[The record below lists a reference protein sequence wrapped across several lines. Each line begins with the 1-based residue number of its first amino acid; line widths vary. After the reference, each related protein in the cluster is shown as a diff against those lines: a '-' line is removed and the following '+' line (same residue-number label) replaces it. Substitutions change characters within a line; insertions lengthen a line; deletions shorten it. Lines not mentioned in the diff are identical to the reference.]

1 MLLPEWPSAPMRQT
15 GDRPIWDLPFTDF
28 ARFAL
33 RAAKAGFPQRRAM
46 GMNKDKPAP
55 LANLRAILLQ
65 VDARNALIAWVD
77 ELP

>member
-15 GDRPIWDLPFTDF
+15 SDRPIRDLPFTDL
-28 ARFAL
+28 ACFAL
-33 RAAKAGFPQRRAM
+33 RATKTCLSQRRAM

-65 VDARNALIAWVD
+65 IDARNALIAQVD

>member
-1 MLLPEWPSAPMRQT
+1 
-15 GDRPIWDLPFTDF
+15 
-28 ARFAL
+28 
-33 RAAKAGFPQRRAM
+33 M

-65 VDARNALIAWVD
+65 IDARNALIAQVD